1 MRFAGRNSPFVECV
15 VASLTAPHG
24 PCAHTHM
31 RCQVTS
37 CYRVSSCD
45 RRCCRMN
52 NIQLEINAEA
62 AARDKYVCSQEA
74 RVYNSMSVY
83 SCTTKTLQHE
93 PNSKLLENWFK
104 LYNIPFISLSHPC
117 CIITFPPEC
126 VEITHFFSPI
136 RSWTTQKELA
146 HFLNSARNDAQ
157 LPFMS
162 GPGAL
167 LPLTGLNSRTC
178 SS

>member
-1 MRFAGRNSPFVECV
+1 
-15 VASLTAPHG
+15 
-24 PCAHTHM
+24 
-31 RCQVTS
+31 
-37 CYRVSSCD
+37 
-45 RRCCRMN
+45 
-52 NIQLEINAEA
+52 
-62 AARDKYVCSQEA
+62 
-74 RVYNSMSVY
+74 MSVY

-93 PNSKLLENWFK
+93 PNCKLLENWFK

-117 CIITFPPEC
+117 CIITFPPER

-146 HFLNSARNDAQ
+146 HLLDSARNDAR

-162 GPGAL
+162 APGAL

-178 SS
+178 SSREEDHRSARSEDLQTFSKALAFILFE